1 MDMDK
6 RKEEE
11 DDRPRRWRRPSR
23 TQAFWIGS
31 LLVVIFAAKF
41 FDSTPSDASI
51 ISYMQYREHLED
63 GRIAEALWST

>member
-31 LLVVIFAAKF
+31 LLVVIFAAQF
-41 FDSTPSDASI
+41 FDTRSKGCRHDNFRDVSELA
-51 ISYMQYREHLED
+51 
-63 GRIAEALWST
+63 